1 MSSTQFSK
9 ALMFVG
15 ALLSAVALAA
25 PREIADSIVLLWS
38 VGCSLVIIR
47 VALKQQGAARK
58 AYGLL
63 GLSGLVLIVGI
74 VIRTIHGDVIGVDQ
88 PLPSP
93 ADFFHVPGY
102 LMFFMA
108 TVVIHRSRARYRDVD
123 AWLDSLAVSL
133 ATGLVLWGLFLG
145 DFILEARDSV
155 LEIALHGGYNAI
167 IFITLAVVLRFGATP
182 GRRPVAYYL
191 LGAGCASFV
200 VADIYATFATTTS
213 STAYVTIGLSP
224 LVYGFCAAASA
235 HPSAAEVVVP
245 ADRAELRSEG
255 GRVTF
260 VIGALLAPVVVTIAS
275 NTSGDITQLYSRI
288 GLIVL
293 AVLVATRVYRLLRSQ
308 REAGEK
314 ERQLSAELSSL
325 AKVASVAD
333 ILTQLPEAAQRLA
346 PSGHS
351 ATLLTHDDLAAKD
364 QAHLE
369 VLELSESLD
378 SNNRLLCVSPAFH
391 TELDKRILK
400 TLVRDAGYLATSF
413 EASALL
419 ATQKSEV
426 IANRRIAVN
435 ERRFRAL
442 VQNASDI
449 IAVIDG
455 AGRVSYMSEAV
466 SQVLGYAP
474 ETFVDRSLEW
484 VVHENDWVWAQDY
497 LGAVM
502 TGTSNGRDRELR
514 AIHADGG
521 VRLFECVMTDM
532 RNVEG
537 IEGIVLNAVDATAKR
552 SLERDLR
559 DAETTDPLTLQLN
572 RTAFVAETETAIRRA
587 SVSGA
592 AVAVAIVNIDDFRS
606 INEGLGPSLADQVL
620 VEIAQ
625 AVRRSVRMNDIVAR
639 LNGDEFG
646 ILMPDGYSSLEAMH
660 AVERIIQEIREPIKI
675 GSHSLA
681 LRASA
686 GVVLDTDGSNTGVS
700 LLRNA
705 DTALDAAKQNHR
717 GRTVI
722 FEDSMGEAASERIE
736 LRNTLEIAIRE
747 NQLRLV
753 YQPIVSIETG
763 AIISMEA
770 LARWEHPTRGAIS
783 PVVFIPIAESAGLI
797 VELGDWALRSACTQV
812 VKWAAD
818 GMDNFTVSV
827 NMSGHQL
834 REENIITR
842 VKHILRDT
850 GVDPRRITIEITE
863 SVLIDDTDFIEHRI
877 NALRDLGLKLAID
890 DFGTGY
896 SSLSYL
902 TRYEFDVL
910 KIDRSFVIPLADS
923 TRVREREIVSAM
935 ISLARSLG
943 AVTVAEGIEESAEFD
958 VLKSLDCDFAQ
969 GYLFWRPLE
978 LEAVPQAFADSNQL
992 AA

>member
-1 MSSTQFSK
+1 MSKPRFST
-9 ALMFVG
+9 ALVMIG

-25 PREIADSIVLLWS
+25 PRDIADSIVLLWS
-38 VGCSLVIIR
+38 VGCSLVLIR
-47 VALKQQGAARK
+47 VARKQRGTARR

-63 GLSGLVLIVGI
+63 GLSGLVLLVGI
-74 VIRTIHGDVIGVDQ
+74 VVRTVHGNAIGVDQ

-93 ADFFHVPGY
+93 ADLFHVPAY

-123 AWLDSLAVSL
+123 AWLDALAVSL
-133 ATGLVLWGLFLG
+133 AAGLILWGLFLG
-145 DFILEARDSV
+145 DFILEAEDSL
-155 LEIALHGGYNAI
+155 LEVALHAGYNAI
-167 IFITLAVVLRFGATP
+167 IFVTLAVVLRFGATP

-191 LGAGCASFV
+191 LGAGSASFF
-200 VADIYATFATTTS
+200 VADIYATFATTTN
-213 STAYVTIGLSP
+213 STPHVTIALSP
-224 LVYGFCAAASA
+224 VIYGLCAAASV
-235 HPSAAEVVVP
+235 HPSAAEVVIP
-245 ADRAELRSEG
+245 TDRAEVRSEG

-275 NTSGDITQLYSRI
+275 TNSAEITQLYSRV
-288 GLIVL
+288 GLITL
-293 AVLVATRVYRLLRSQ
+293 AVLVASRVYRLLRSQ

-325 AKVASVAD
+325 AKVASIDD
-333 ILTQLPEAAQRLA
+333 ILTQLPEAAGRLA

-351 ATLLTHDDLAAKD
+351 AALLTHDDLTSEDLANVEA
-364 QAHLE
+364 
-369 VLELSESLD
+369 LELSESLD
-378 SNNRLLCVSPAFH
+378 SNNRLLCVSPALH
-391 TELDKRILK
+391 TELDKRILQ
-400 TLVRDAGYLATSF
+400 TLVRDAGHLATSF

-419 ATQKSEV
+419 ATQRSEE

-435 ERRFRAL
+435 ERRFRSL

-449 IAVIDG
+449 IAVIAED
-455 AGRVSYMSEAV
+455 GRVSYMSEAV

-474 ETFVDRSLEW
+474 EAFVDRSLEW

-497 LGAVM
+497 LGAVI

-572 RTAFVAETETAIRRA
+572 RTAFVTETETAIRRA
-587 SVSGA
+587 SISGA
-592 AVAVAIVNIDDFRS
+592 SVAVAIINIDEFRS

-625 AVRRSVRMNDIVAR
+625 SVRRAVRMNDIVAR

-660 AVERIIQEIREPIKI
+660 AVERVIREIREPINI
-675 GSHSLA
+675 GGHVLT
-681 LRASA
+681 LQASA
-686 GVVLDTDGSNTGVS
+686 GLVLDTDGSNTGVS

-705 DTALDAAKQNHR
+705 DTALDAAKQEHR
-717 GRTVI
+717 GETVI
-722 FEDSMGEAASERIE
+722 FEESMGEAVSERIE
-736 LRNTLEIAIRE
+736 LRNTLETAIRE

-812 VKWAAD
+812 VNWAAS

-863 SVLIDDTDFIEHRI
+863 SVLIDDTDFIAHRI

-910 KIDRSFVIPLADS
+910 KIDRSFVIPLADPD
-923 TRVREREIVSAM
+923 RVREREIVNAM
-935 ISLARSLG
+935 ITLAQSLG
-943 AVTVAEGIEESAEFD
+943 AVTVAEGIEESEEFD
-958 VLKSLDCDFAQ
+958 VLRSLGCDYAQ

-978 LEAVPQAFADSNQL
+978 LEAVAQAFSDSDQL